1 LHSAQQHSQ
10 QATAM
15 VSLSTASECIVAALA
30 GPSFFDVEVAIAGL
44 LADPNRATLELP
56 CSLSAEQRKHAK
68 KVAEKHPDLWCESF
82 GLGKERRVHLFKRS
96 SEGSSGVRVKNTFI
110 DDWHREGPDERLV
123 QSLPHNMFG
132 HCLSAEQSSRAAPTE
147 ENLEVPALSS
157 VGEHVPL
164 ALAPLPNLDG
174 DTLLEDQVF
183 ALGTEII
190 IDGLL
195 QAPSFNGSLGSVQSW
210 DEATGRYNVLLA
222 SATAGGQR
230 WAKIKSENLQHA
242 AFPTSRL

>member
-1 LHSAQQHSQ
+1 MA
-10 QATAM
+10 
-15 VSLSTASECIVAALA
+15 SLSTVSECFVAALS
-30 GPSFFDVEVAIAGL
+30 GPPCYDVETAIAGF
-44 LADPNRATLELP
+44 LADSTRATLELP
-56 CSLSAEQRKHAK
+56 FSLSAEQRKQAK

-82 GLGKERRVHLFKRS
+82 GLGKERKVHLFKRTS
-96 SEGSSGVRVKNTFI
+96 QGSSGVSVKNTFI
-110 DDWHREGPDERLV
+110 DDWIDTSRQGPDQRLV

-132 HCLSAEQSSRAAPTE
+132 QCLSAEQSSSAAATE
-147 ENLEVPALSS
+147 EKLEVLASSLSKDVPMAL
-157 VGEHVPL
+157 P
-164 ALAPLPNLDG
+164 PLPNLDD
-174 DTLLEDQVF
+174 DTLFEEQVF

-195 QAPSFNGSLGSVQSW
+195 KAPSFNGSLGSVQSW

-242 AFPTSRL
+242 AFQTSML

>member
-1 LHSAQQHSQ
+1 
-10 QATAM
+10 M
-15 VSLSTASECIVAALA
+15 SLSTASECGVAALA
-30 GPSFFDVEVAIAGL
+30 GPSCFDVEMAIAGL

-82 GLGKERRVHLFKRS
+82 GLGKERKVHVFKRS
-96 SEGSSGVRVKNTFI
+96 VERSSVLSVKNTFI
-110 DDWHREGPDERLV
+110 DDWIDTGREGPDERLV

-132 HCLSAEQSSRAAPTE
+132 HCLSAEQSSSAAPTG

-157 VGEHVPL
+157 VSKDVPL

-195 QAPSFNGSLGSVQSW
+195 KAPSFNGSLGSVQSW